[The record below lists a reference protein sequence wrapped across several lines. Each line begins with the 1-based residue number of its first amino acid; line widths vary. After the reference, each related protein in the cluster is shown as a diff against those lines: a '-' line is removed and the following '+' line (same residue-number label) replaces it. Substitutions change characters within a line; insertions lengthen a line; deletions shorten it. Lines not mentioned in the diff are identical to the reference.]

1 MEKKHQKHAKLT
13 RPGYGE
19 FHRQE
24 WAIIGATCGRIQE
37 LSAKLIAALQGHYQ
51 LAYVDADHAAGD
63 EAEQM
68 PVAGSAAVY
77 TDKINY
83 HQYNFSDELNAFHR
97 RPLFQHTDGVLVNG
111 NHFRAKRQIVV
122 LDPKKEESLSR
133 KLDRLT
139 DVALILT
146 TEEQDKPYTFLA
158 DHLGEHKPVMM
169 PLGDINGI
177 IQWLRAQLTAARAPL
192 YGLVLAGG
200 KSQRMGEDKGLINY
214 HGQPQREYLAEQLS
228 GVCKEVYF
236 SLRPGQEAPA
246 SDKVI
251 RDSFAGLGPFGAI
264 LSAFREQPNAA
275 WLVVACDLPMLDQ
288 AGLQYLAQKRNTSKL
303 ATAYHNPATG
313 WPDPLVTIWEP
324 RAYPVLLQFLTQGYS
339 CPRKVLINSDTAV
352 IEAQNPQ
359 ILLNANSPEE
369 RQEVERLL
377 EVESESRNGN

>member
-1 MEKKHQKHAKLT
+1 MEKKHQKHAKLA
-13 RPGYGE
+13 RPAYGE
-19 FHRQE
+19 FHRSE
-24 WAIIGATCGRIQE
+24 WAIIGAPCGRIQE
-37 LSAKLIAALQGHYQ
+37 LSTKLIAGLEAHYK

-68 PVAGSAAVY
+68 PVAGSSLVY

-83 HQYNFSDELNAFHR
+83 HQYNFQEDLNAFHR
-97 RPLFQHTDGVLVNG
+97 RPLYNHVDGVLVNG
-111 NHFRAKRQIVV
+111 NHFRAKRQIVI

-133 KLDRLT
+133 KLDRLS

-146 TEEQDKPYTFLA
+146 TDGQNQVYDFLA
-158 DHLGEHKPVMM
+158 KHLGEHKPVIM

-200 KSQRMGEDKGLINY
+200 KSQRMGQDKGLIEY
-214 HGQPQREYLAEQLS
+214 HGQPQREFLAEQLQS
-228 GVCKEVYF
+228 VCGEVYY
-236 SLRPGQEAPA
+236 SIRPDQDTELPGP
-246 SDKVI
+246 VI
-251 RDSFAGLGPFGAI
+251 KDSFIGLGPFGAI
-264 LSAFREQPNAA
+264 LSAFREHPNAA
-275 WLVVACDLPMLDQ
+275 WMVVACDLPLLDKK
-288 AGLQYLAQKRNTSKL
+288 GLQQLAQKRNSSKL

-339 CPRKVLINSDTAV
+339 CPRKVLINSE
-352 IEAQNPQ
+352 IEMINAPDPN

-369 RQEVERLL
+369 KAEVEQILAK
-377 EVESESRNGN
+377 

>member
-1 MEKKHQKHAKLT
+1 MKKKHQKHAKLA
-13 RPGYGE
+13 RPNYGE

-24 WAIIGATCGRIQE
+24 WAIIGTTCGRIQE
-37 LSAKLIAALQGHYQ
+37 LSAKLIAALQQHYQ

-63 EAEQM
+63 EAEQI
-68 PVAGSAAVY
+68 PVTGSTFVY

-83 HQYNFSDELNAFHR
+83 HQYNVLEELNTFHR
-97 RPLFQHTDGVLVNG
+97 RPLFQQVDGVLVNG

-146 TEEQDKPYTFLA
+146 TETVDKPYDFLA
-158 DHLGEHKPVMM
+158 EHLGEHRPFIM

-200 KSQRMGEDKGLINY
+200 KSQRMGEDKGLIDY
-214 HGQPQREYLAEQLS
+214 HGLPQRAYMAQQLE
-228 GVCKEVYF
+228 GICDQVFY
-236 SLRPGQEAPA
+236 SLRTEQEAPA
-246 SDKVI
+246 NGQII
-251 RDSFAGLGPFGAI
+251 RDSISGLGPFGAI
-264 LSAFREQPNAA
+264 VSAFREHPDAA

-288 AGLQYLAQKRNTSKL
+288 EGLRALAQKRNPSKI
-303 ATAYHNPATG
+303 ATAFHNPATG

-324 RAYPVLLQFLTQGYS
+324 RAYTILLQFLAQGYS
-339 CPRKVLINSDTAV
+339 CPRKVLINSPVEV
-352 IEAQNPQ
+352 IEADNPQ
-359 ILLNANSPEE
+359 ILLNANSPAE
-369 RQEVERLL
+369 RKEVL
-377 EVESESRNGN
+377 EVLAGKK

>member
-1 MEKKHQKHAKLT
+1 MEKKHQKHAKLA
-13 RPGYGE
+13 RPNYGE
-19 FHRQE
+19 FHRSE

-37 LSAKLIAALQGHYQ
+37 LSAKLITALEMHYQ

-68 PVAGSAAVY
+68 PVAGSGMVY

-83 HQYNFSDELNAFHR
+83 HQYNFKGELNTFHR
-97 RPLFQHTDGVLVNG
+97 RPLYDKVDGVLVNG

-122 LDPKKEESLSR
+122 LDPKKAESLSR

-146 TEEQDKPYTFLA
+146 TETQSQTYDFLA
-158 DHLGEHKPVMM
+158 AHLGDHKPVMM

-177 IQWLRAQLTAARAPL
+177 IQWLRAQLTADRAPL

-200 KSQRMGEDKGLINY
+200 KSQRMGQDKGLIEY
-214 HGQPQREYLAEQLS
+214 HGLPQREFLADQLQ
-228 GVCKEVYF
+228 GVCDEVFY
-236 SLRPGQEAPA
+236 SIRPDQDADLNGP
-246 SDKVI
+246 VI
-251 RDSFAGLGPFGAI
+251 KDSFTGLGPFGAI
-264 LSAFREQPNAA
+264 VSAFREYPNAA
-275 WLVVACDLPMLDQ
+275 WLVVACDLPLLDK
-288 AGLQYLAQKRNTSKL
+288 AGLQHLAQKRNTSKL

-324 RAYPVLLQFLTQGYS
+324 RAYTVLLQFLTQGYS
-339 CPRKVLINSDTAV
+339 CPRKVLINSDIEV
-352 IEAQNPQ
+352 INAENSQ

-369 RQEVERLL
+369 RAEVEQIL
-377 EVESESRNGN
+377 GA